1 MPAAHS
7 DLPVHREAAAAAPIR
22 VPPPEPAGSRP
33 VFSEAQLTRLA
44 TYGTECPLR
53 ENEIVFADGDR
64 TYDLVILLS
73 GELDVIEHLGQPD
86 EVIISRYGA
95 GEFPGEIGLLTGQKV
110 FLTAVVRQ
118 AGRAIRIPPAN
129 VHIVM
134 EQEPDLSELLLRA
147 LLARHARLTTHGA
160 GLTLIGSRFDPEARR
175 LLSVLARNRLSS
187 RWLDIEDSPRANAL
201 LHQLTVDRSDLPIVL
216 TSSNQVMRNPTSG
229 ELLRSIGLGR
239 SEEPEE
245 SCDLV
250 VVGGGPAGLAAAVY
264 ATSEGL
270 STTLIEGHG
279 LGGQAGTSSRIE
291 NLLGFPAGLSGE
303 ELTTRAVLQAKK
315 FGARIRGSCTA
326 IALRPGAQTHEI
338 ALDDQSVLAAKAV
351 IIASGVQHNG
361 LLVPRLSEFEG
372 VGVFYAATQMEAQ
385 ACADRPVAIVGGGN
399 SAGQAALYL
408 ARSCQHVHLL
418 IRRPDLSA
426 SMSQYLIDQI
436 ATVRTITVHCQT
448 EITSLDGEKT
458 LEGVALRSADP
469 TLSRLPVGG
478 LFLFTGARPNTSWLD
493 GTLATDRYGFVLT
506 GESASASGGLA
517 ESPLP
522 LETSLPGVFAVGDV
536 RSGSIKRVATAI
548 GEGSMAVRLVFD
560 RLQRS
565 AVVV

>member
-1 MPAAHS
+1 
-7 DLPVHREAAAAAPIR
+7 L
-22 VPPPEPAGSRP
+22 
-33 VFSEAQLTRLA
+33 SEAQLTRLA
-44 TYGTECPLR
+44 AYGTECPLR
-53 ENEIVFADGDR
+53 ETEIVFADGDR

-73 GELDVIEHLGQPD
+73 GELEVIEHLGQPD

-110 FLTAVVRQ
+110 FLTAIVRQ

-129 VHIVM
+129 VHVVM

-187 RWLDIEDSPRANAL
+187 RWLDIEDSPQVDAL
-201 LHQLTVDRSDLPIVL
+201 LHQLAVDRSDLPIVL
-216 TSSNQVMRNPTSG
+216 TSGNRVMRNPSSG

-239 SEEPEE
+239 SEEPAG

-303 ELTTRAVLQAKK
+303 ELTARAVLQAKK
-315 FGARIRGSCTA
+315 FGAQIHGSCTA

-338 ALDDQSVLAAKAV
+338 ELDDQSVLAARAV

-361 LLVPRLSEFEG
+361 LSVPRLSEFEG

-436 ATVRTITVHCQT
+436 ATVRNITVHCQT
-448 EITSLDGEKT
+448 EITSLDGEQT
-458 LEGVALRSADP
+458 LEGVELRSAEP

-493 GTLATDRYGFVLT
+493 DTLATDSHGFVLT
-506 GESASASGGLA
+506 GESAAAGSGLA

-560 RLQRS
+560 RLQRA